1 MKLNN
6 IDILTLTKTNIN
18 AIKDDY
24 IWDYLSNTGS
34 EMDSTFDDI
43 STSSDRAAS
52 TASSIASSSIVS
64 LDKDQLHAAK
74 K

>member
-1 MKLNN
+1 MFS
-6 IDILTLTKTNIN
+6 IFTI
-18 AIKDDY
+18 DDY

-74 K
+74 NSGYEYAK